1 MERPNGSPAL
11 AEPPGAS
18 PKEAAVHPPK
28 PQQPSRPRT
37 GAVSAFQSAATA
49 LEERPI
55 PWPARAILHSIV
67 LLIVLLV
74 VWATFS
80 VVDRVVV
87 GSGRL
92 ITTKSLIVVQPLE
105 TGVIRTL
112 DVSVGTTVHA
122 GDRLATL
129 DPTFAEADATGL
141 EERLA
146 SLIAEAESLRGEID
160 GTPFVAPPNDPVRA
174 FQARLYDQRLA
185 EYRSHI
191 ASLDSKLQQLEAGL
205 AANRQAQRSLQD
217 RLKVVTQILAMREEL
232 VRRGVGSQL
241 QFMEAQL
248 NQLAIREQ
256 LAAKAAEEKE
266 LEHQLTGAR
275 FERQSYDRERQR
287 SSSEKL
293 LAVNREV
300 DSTRQQLA
308 KAKRRTS
315 LVELRAPADGV
326 VLEIAQRSVGSVAR
340 EAEPLITM
348 VPMNVPLEVE
358 AEIKTAD
365 ISRIRG
371 GQSARIKLE
380 ALPYQQHGHLEGTVR
395 VVSDDALRPEI
406 DKSRSIY
413 RARVSIG
420 REDLRN
426 IPPDFRLIPGM
437 SASIEIVIG
446 HRSVISYFLYPV
458 LRVFDESL
466 REP

>member
-1 MERPNGSPAL
+1 MERPDGSPAL
-11 AEPPGAS
+11 AEPPHAS
-18 PKEAAVHPPK
+18 PADASASATKPRAPK
-28 PQQPSRPRT
+28 PRT
-37 GAVSAFQSAATA
+37 GALSAFQSAATA
-49 LEERPI
+49 IEERPI

-67 LLIVLLV
+67 ALIAILLV
-74 VWATFS
+74 WASLS

-87 GSGRL
+87 ASGRL
-92 ITTKSLIVVQPLE
+92 ITTKSLIIVQPLE

-112 DVSVGTTVHA
+112 DVSVGAAVRA

-141 EERLA
+141 EERLT
-146 SLIAEAESLRGEID
+146 SLTAEAERLRSEID
-160 GTPFVAPPNDPVRA
+160 GTPFIAPPNDPVRA
-174 FQARLYDQRLA
+174 FQAQLYEQRLA
-185 EYRSHI
+185 EDRSHI
-191 ASLDSKLQQLEAGL
+191 ASLDSKLQQLDAGL
-205 AANRQAQRSLQD
+205 AANRQAQRSLQE
-217 RLKVVTQILAMREEL
+217 RLKVVSQILGMREEL

-248 NQLAIREQ
+248 NQLAIKEQ
-256 LAAKAAEEKE
+256 LAAKTAEEKE
-266 LEHQLTGAR
+266 LEHQLAAAR

-293 LAVNREV
+293 LAVSREM
-300 DSTRQQLA
+300 DATRQQLA

-340 EAEPLITM
+340 EADPLITI

-365 ISRIRG
+365 ISRIRT

-380 ALPYQQHGHLEGTVR
+380 ALPYQQHGHLEGAVR
-395 VVSDDALRPEI
+395 VISDDAFRPEN

-413 RARVSIG
+413 RARVSID
-420 REDLRN
+420 RENLRN

-437 SASIEIVIG
+437 SASVEIVIG
-446 HRSVISYFLYPV
+446 HRSVISYFLYPA
-458 LRVFDESL
+458 LRVFNESL